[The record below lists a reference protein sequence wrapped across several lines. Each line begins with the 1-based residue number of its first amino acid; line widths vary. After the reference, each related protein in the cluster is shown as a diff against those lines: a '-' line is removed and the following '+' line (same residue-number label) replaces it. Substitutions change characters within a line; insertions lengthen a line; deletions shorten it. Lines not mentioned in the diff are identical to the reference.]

1 LILRNFAVKTRA
13 AVAFEKRKPL
23 RVTEVESE
31 GEAGAA

>member
-1 LILRNFAVKTRA
+1 MKTRA
-13 AVAFEKRKPL
+13 AAAFEKRKPL